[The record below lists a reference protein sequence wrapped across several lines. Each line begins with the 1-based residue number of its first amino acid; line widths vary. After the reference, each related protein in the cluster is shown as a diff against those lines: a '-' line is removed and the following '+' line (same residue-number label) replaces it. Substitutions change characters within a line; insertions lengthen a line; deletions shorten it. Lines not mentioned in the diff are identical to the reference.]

1 MNKANKAGLVLI
13 LSAILIGFNVHAQ
26 QNPADAVDCDR
37 SCLINMV
44 DAYLLA
50 LVKHDP
56 SRVPIADNARFVENI
71 KAILPG
77 AGLWKTAVQV
87 PTSFRIYVPDPV
99 SQQVGFLGVMQAVV
113 TTGDQQEV
121 KPVLLALRL
130 KLKNG
135 KIIEMEHLI
144 ARNLRERS
152 LPNLIVPR
160 KGLLAPVPEAERMPR
175 DELLKIGASYYDA
188 LVGDNGS
195 LAPFAD
201 DCMRRENGIQTTGNP
216 PPKPGD
222 TSIALFG
229 AMGCAKQLDT
239 HIMGYID
246 RIDNRRV
253 QIADV
258 QTGLV
263 FALSHFHHSMKNK
276 TIKII
281 GVPGVTERKMTNNPF
296 DLPAA
301 HIFKITGGKIHEIE
315 AMGFV
320 APYNSQTGWE

>member
-1 MNKANKAGLVLI
+1 MRKANITGLVLI
-13 LSAILIGFNVHAQ
+13 LTAALIGFNAHAQ
-26 QNPADAVDCDR
+26 QNQVASADCDR
-37 SCLINMV
+37 ACLINMV

-56 SRVPIADNARFVENI
+56 GCVPIADNARFVENI

-99 SQQVGFLGVMQAVV
+99 SQQVGFLGVMKAEV
-113 TTGDQQEV
+113 TVDDKQEV
-121 KPVLLALRL
+121 RPVLLALRL

-135 KIIEMEHLI
+135 QITEMEHLI

-152 LPNLIVPR
+152 LTNLLAPR
-160 KGLLAPVPEAERMPR
+160 KGLLAPVPLSERMPR
-175 DELLKIGASYYDA
+175 ADLLKVGASYYDA

-201 DCMRRENGIQTTGNP
+201 DCVRRENGIQTTGNP
-216 PPKPGD
+216 PPKAGD

-229 AMGCAKQLDT
+229 SMGCARQLDT
-239 HIMGYID
+239 HIMSYID
-246 RIDNRRV
+246 RIDDRRV

-258 QTGLV
+258 QTGMV

-281 GVPGVTERKMTNNPF
+281 GVPGVSERKMTNNPF

-320 APYNSQTGWE
+320 APYNSPTGWE

>member
-1 MNKANKAGLVLI
+1 MSKVNKAGLVFI
-13 LSAILIGFNVHAQ
+13 LTAALIGFNAHAQ
-26 QNPADAVDCDR
+26 QGQAASADCDR
-37 SCLINMV
+37 ACLINMV

-56 SRVPIADNARFVENI
+56 SRVPIANNARFVENI
-71 KAILPG
+71 KTILPG
-77 AGLWKTAVQV
+77 AGLWKSAVQV
-87 PTSFRIYVPDPV
+87 PTAFRIYVPDPV
-99 SQQVGFLGVMQAVV
+99 SQQVGFLGVMQAEV
-113 TTGDQQEV
+113 TIEDRKEV

-130 KLKNG
+130 KLKDG
-135 KIIEMEHLI
+135 QITEMEHLI

-152 LPNLIVPR
+152 LANLLAPR
-160 KGLLAPVPEAERMPR
+160 KGLLTPVPASEQMPR
-175 DELLKIGASYYDA
+175 DDLLKIGDSYYDA
-188 LVGDNGS
+188 LVGDDGS
-195 LAPFAD
+195 LAPFAN
-201 DCMRRENGIQTTGNP
+201 DCVRRENGIQTTGNP
-216 PPKPGD
+216 PPKAGD

-239 HIMGYID
+239 HIMSYID
-246 RIDNRRV
+246 RIDDRRV

-258 QTGLV
+258 QTGMV

-281 GVPGVTERKMTNNPF
+281 GVPGVSERKMTNNPF

-320 APYNSQTGWE
+320 VPYDSMTGWE